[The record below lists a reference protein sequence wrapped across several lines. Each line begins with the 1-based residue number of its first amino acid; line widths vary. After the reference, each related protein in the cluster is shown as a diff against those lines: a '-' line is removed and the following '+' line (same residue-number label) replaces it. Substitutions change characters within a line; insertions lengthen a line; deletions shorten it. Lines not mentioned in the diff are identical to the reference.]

1 MTRYALVL
9 GFVMAV
15 VAAPQ
20 AAFAQADNSNSITE
34 PERSRA
40 VATPTAT
47 ESSRALP
54 RWLRDEARRRER
66 PHALGDGLT
75 SAELGML
82 YGTEF
87 ATGAT
92 ADWPAA
98 PSP

>member
-1 MTRYALVL
+1 MRRYTLVV
-9 GFVMAV
+9 GFVFGV
-15 VAAPQ
+15 VAPQ

-34 PERSRA
+34 PERSHA
-40 VATPTAT
+40 VVTASFS
-47 ESSRALP
+47 EASRALP
-54 RWLRDEARRRER
+54 RWLRDDARRRER

-75 SAELGML
+75 SAELGLL

-92 ADWPAA
+92 ADWPAT